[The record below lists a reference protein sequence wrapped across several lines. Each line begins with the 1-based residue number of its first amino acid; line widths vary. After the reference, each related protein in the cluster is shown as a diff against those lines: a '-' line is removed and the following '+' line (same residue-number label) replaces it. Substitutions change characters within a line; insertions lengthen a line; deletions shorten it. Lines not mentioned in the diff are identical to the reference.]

1 MDIAGLSINLSQ
13 MNLHKDAGIALMK
26 MAMEN
31 SQGNID
37 DVTDLLESTEE
48 LVSRAGDPNLGK
60 YIDIR
65 V

>member
-1 MDIAGLSINLSQ
+1 MDIAGLSINLTQ